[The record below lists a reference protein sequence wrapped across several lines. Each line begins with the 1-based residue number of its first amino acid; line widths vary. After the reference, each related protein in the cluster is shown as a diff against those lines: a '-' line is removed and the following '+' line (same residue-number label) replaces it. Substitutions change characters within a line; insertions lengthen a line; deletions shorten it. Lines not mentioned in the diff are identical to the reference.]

1 MKTFG
6 TLEYAIDKYS
16 GSWTWKITGVRAV
29 MMVSKLIPELWYGNG
44 PNEVIIPDTEKNV
57 KQIRLILERYPLE
70 ILSKSVWQRKARVKV
85 IKKSGER
92 EEYDRAKLE
101 KSFNIACEKRP
112 IPEEKIQQAI
122 SRIEEKISNI
132 SNIEIEAYQIGGLVM
147 EELKEIDKVAFI
159 RFASVYREF
168 KDIGEFQAQI
178 EDLKD

>member
-1 MKTFG
+1 MKCPSCHKEDSKVVDSRSIKGGESIRRRRECNACNFRYT
-6 TLEYAIDKYS
+6 TYEYVLDNPVKKDIRVGD
-16 GSWTWKITGVRAV
+16 IVEIQRAGDV
-29 MMVSKLIPELWYGNG
+29 IPQ
-44 PNEVIIPDTEKNV
+44 V
-57 KQIRLILERYPLE
+57 
-70 ILSKSVWQRKARVKV
+70 VKV

>member
-1 MKTFG
+1 MKCPSCHKEDSKVVDSRSIKGGESIRRRRECDACNFRYT
-6 TLEYAIDKYS
+6 TYEYVLDN
-16 GSWTWKITGVRAV
+16 
-29 MMVSKLIPELWYGNG
+29 P
-44 PNEVIIPDTEKNV
+44 
-57 KQIRLILERYPLE
+57 
-70 ILSKSVWQRKARVKV
+70 VKV

-112 IPEEKIQQAI
+112 IPEETIQQAI
-122 SRIEEKISNI
+122 NRIEEKISNI

>member
-1 MKTFG
+1 MKCPSCHKEDSKVVDSRSIKGGESISRRRECNTCNFRY
-6 TLEYAIDKYS
+6 TTYEYVLDN
-16 GSWTWKITGVRAV
+16 
-29 MMVSKLIPELWYGNG
+29 P
-44 PNEVIIPDTEKNV
+44 
-57 KQIRLILERYPLE
+57 
-70 ILSKSVWQRKARVKV
+70 VKV

-92 EEYDRAKLE
+92 EEYDRGKLE
-101 KSFNIACEKRP
+101 KSFSIACKKRP

-122 SRIEEKISNI
+122 NRIEEKISNI
-132 SNIEIEAYQIGGLVM
+132 SNIEIEAFQIGSLVM

>member
-1 MKTFG
+1 MKCPSCHKEDSKVVDSRSIKGGESIRRRRECNVCNFRYT
-6 TLEYAIDKYS
+6 TYEY
-16 GSWTWKITGVRAV
+16 V
-29 MMVSKLIPELWYGNG
+29 LNNP
-44 PNEVIIPDTEKNV
+44 
-57 KQIRLILERYPLE
+57 
-70 ILSKSVWQRKARVKV
+70 VKV

>member
-1 MKTFG
+1 MKCPSCHKEDSKVVDSRSIKGGESIRRRRECNACNFRYT
-6 TLEYAIDKYS
+6 TYEYVLDN
-16 GSWTWKITGVRAV
+16 
-29 MMVSKLIPELWYGNG
+29 P
-44 PNEVIIPDTEKNV
+44 
-57 KQIRLILERYPLE
+57 
-70 ILSKSVWQRKARVKV
+70 VKV

-122 SRIEEKISNI
+122 NRIEEKISNI

>member
-1 MKTFG
+1 MKCPSCSIEDSKVVDSRPIQGGEGIRRRRECNACNFRYT
-6 TLEYAIDKYS
+6 TYEYVLEN
-16 GSWTWKITGVRAV
+16 
-29 MMVSKLIPELWYGNG
+29 P
-44 PNEVIIPDTEKNV
+44 
-57 KQIRLILERYPLE
+57 
-70 ILSKSVWQRKARVKV
+70 VKV

-101 KSFNIACEKRP
+101 KSFSIACEKRP

-122 SRIEEKISNI
+122 NRIEEKISNI
-132 SNIEIEAYQIGGLVM
+132 SNIEIEAYQVGGLVM
-147 EELKEIDKVAFI
+147 DELKEIDKVAFI

>member
-1 MKTFG
+1 MKCPSCHKEDSKVVDSRSIKGGESIRRRRECNACNFRYT
-6 TLEYAIDKYS
+6 TYEYVLDN
-16 GSWTWKITGVRAV
+16 
-29 MMVSKLIPELWYGNG
+29 P
-44 PNEVIIPDTEKNV
+44 
-57 KQIRLILERYPLE
+57 
-70 ILSKSVWQRKARVKV
+70 VKV

-132 SNIEIEAYQIGGLVM
+132 SNIEIEAFQIGSLVM